1 MIVYVVLIITVILLV
16 ELHLTQ
22 KLGSLV
28 QHIKQKNSV
37 KTVPRASLRLS
48 MNYSLPHLVHT
59 ALLSKRYFS
68 V

>member
-28 QHIKQKNSV
+28 QHVKQKILL
-37 KTVPRASLRLS
+37 KLS
-48 MNYSLPHLVHT
+48 PETHLNCP
-59 ALLSKRYFS
+59 
-68 V
+68 